1 MFLSISAEGRIVM
14 LVTRKSSHSQRV
26 ALEPILSQCVDHPQN
41 FANRYKRKQ
50 ENSLCLVYT
59 AYFRTRKSEG
69 LITRKL
75 SVTES
80 RRASQFRGTSRVRKV
95 IVFVLKSRN
104 VA

>member
-1 MFLSISAEGRIVM
+1 MGR
-14 LVTRKSSHSQRV
+14 LARSRV
-26 ALEPILSQCVDHPQN
+26 A
-41 FANRYKRKQ
+41 AWR
-50 ENSLCLVYT
+50 SLHGRQFRGRARLDRRCIGRRARPGPHRHSKMGKTAMVYT